1 MRGCND
7 FDITDFTETES
18 ARDMMREIH
27 GTNMTG
33 VIHGN
38 KPEKYQ
44 IIRQLIPQ
52 ESSKH
57 LGPEDIAFI
66 RADRI
71 LWLMSEIHM
80 GHTRKEIAKMNRIR
94 LVYEHLTDEEFRDH
108 ILNEKNLEKSRK
120 YINEKYAEFT
130 GTEVED
136 YV

>member
-7 FDITDFTETES
+7 FDIIDFIGTES
-18 ARDMMREIH
+18 VRDMMQENHGINMTRIIH
-27 GTNMTG
+27 GS
-33 VIHGN
+33 

-44 IIRQLIPQ
+44 IIEQLIPQ
-52 ESSKH
+52 KSFRH
-57 LGPEDIAFI
+57 LEPEDIALI